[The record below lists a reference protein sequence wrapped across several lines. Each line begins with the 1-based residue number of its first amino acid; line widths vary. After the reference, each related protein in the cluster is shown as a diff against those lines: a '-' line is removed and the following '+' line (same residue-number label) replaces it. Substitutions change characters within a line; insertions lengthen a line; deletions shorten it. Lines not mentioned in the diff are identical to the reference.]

1 MIKNR
6 LIKNGKKVDK
16 FLINYLNRQEKSL
29 LNVPMKYGVI
39 SGGKKIR
46 STIIFN
52 MGKIF
57 NLNQKK
63 LINICASVECIHS
76 YSLIH
81 DDLPCMDNDKI
92 RRGKPSTH
100 IKFGEASAVLAG
112 NSLLTLAFE
121 IIADENYSIQPK
133 IKNDIINFLALSSG
147 HTGIA
152 GGQELDLKFENKNKN
167 LSQIINMQKKKTGKL
182 FSFCFY
188 AVGALAKK
196 NKKELRFLSNLG
208 EQIGLLFQL
217 ADDFLDIKGSKKFV
231 GKPIRKDNKKG
242 KSTLVSLIGYKK
254 AHKYANDLKKKILLK
269 IKKHG
274 KKAKDLEDT
283 IEFILGRNF

>member
-6 LIKNGKKVDK
+6 LIKNAKKVDK
-16 FLINYLNRQEKSL
+16 FLGNYLNRQEKSL
-29 LNVPMKYGVI
+29 LNMPMKYGVI

-46 STIIFN
+46 STIILDT
-52 MGKIF
+52 GKIF
-57 NLNQKK
+57 NLSQKK

-274 KKAKDLEDT
+274 KNAKDLEDT